1 MPIRWHKPNSK
12 KNFVQEVAATLPP
25 SIAPEQVDVWFQD
38 EMRIGQR
45 GTQTRL
51 WARKGTRPRVVRQQ
65 QSESAYIFGAVCAQ
79 RDTAVGLIL
88 PQANTEAMTL
98 HLQAI
103 SEAVPAGRHA
113 VLVLDRA
120 GWHTTAKL
128 PQFSNLSLLPLPAGS
143 PELNPAEQ
151 VWQQLRD
158 RHLANRCYDGYEQ
171 IVDACCDAW
180 NAFTQIP
187 GAIRSLCSRSWAV
200 LPSASVIS

>member
-1 MPIRWHKPNSK
+1 
-12 KNFVQEVAATLPP
+12 
-25 SIAPEQVDVWFQD
+25 
-38 EMRIGQR
+38 MRIGQR

-65 QSESAYIFGAVCAQ
+65 QSESAYIFGAVCPQ
-79 RDTAVGLIL
+79 HGSAVGLVM
-88 PQANTEAMTL
+88 PQANTEAMAH
-98 HLQAI
+98 HLQAL

-120 GWHTTAKL
+120 GWHTTPKL
-128 PQFSNLSLLPLPAGS
+128 PQFPNVSLLPLPAGS

-171 IVDACCDAW
+171 IVDACMRRLECFHANPW
-180 NAFTQIP
+180 RHPLF
-187 GAIRSLCSRSWAV
+187 V
-200 LPSASVIS
+200 LPKLGNTAFGFGYLMTWNWY